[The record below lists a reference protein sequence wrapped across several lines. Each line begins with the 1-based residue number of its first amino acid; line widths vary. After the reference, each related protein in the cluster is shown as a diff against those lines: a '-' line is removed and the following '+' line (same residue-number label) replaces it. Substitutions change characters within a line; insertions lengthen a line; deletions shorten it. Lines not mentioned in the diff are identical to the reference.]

1 MTGPPA
7 SPPARA
13 AALGLAAVAAL
24 VAGVGLA
31 RELAGGGI
39 GALRPAFVA
48 LAGVAA
54 VACLLAAR
62 REAGALA
69 RMFAALGATLA
80 VCAAAAL
87 A

>member
-1 MTGPPA
+1 MTGPPP

-13 AALGLAAVAAL
+13 AVGLAAVAAL

-31 RELAGGGI
+31 RELAGGNI

-54 VACLLAAR
+54 AACLLAAR

-69 RMFAALGATLA
+69 WMFAALGATLA
-80 VCAAAAL
+80 LCAAAAL

>member
-1 MTGPPA
+1 MTGPPP

-13 AALGLAAVAAL
+13 AAGLAAFAAV
-24 VAGVGLA
+24 VAGIGLA
-31 RELAGGGI
+31 RELSGGGI

-48 LAGVAA
+48 LAGLAA

-62 REAGALA
+62 REGGALA
-69 RMFAALGATLA
+69 WMFGALGATLA

>member
-1 MTGPPA
+1 MTGPPP

-13 AALGLAAVAAL
+13 AAALGALAAL
-24 VAGVGLA
+24 VAGIGLA
-31 RELAGGGI
+31 RELAGAGI

-48 LAGVAA
+48 IAGLAA

-62 REAGALA
+62 HERGALA
-69 RMFAALGATLA
+69 WMLAALGATLA
-80 VCAAAAL
+80 GCAAAAL

>member
-1 MTGPPA
+1 MRGPRP
-7 SPPARA
+7 SPSARTA
-13 AALGLAAVAAL
+13 VGLAAAAGV
-24 VAGVGLA
+24 VAGAGLV
-31 RELAGGGI
+31 RELTGAGI

-48 LAGVAA
+48 LGGLAA
-54 VACLLAAR
+54 VACLLAAW

-69 RMFAALGATLA
+69 WMFAALGATMA

>member
-1 MTGPPA
+1 MTGPRP

-13 AALGLAAVAAL
+13 AAALAAVAAI

-48 LAGVAA
+48 LAGLAA
-54 VACLLAAR
+54 VACLLAAH
-62 REAGALA
+62 REGGALA
-69 RMFAALGATLA
+69 WMFAALAATLA
-80 VCAAAAL
+80 VCAATAL

>member
-7 SPPARA
+7 SRPARA
-13 AALGLAAVAAL
+13 AVGLAAVAAL

-31 RELAGGGI
+31 RELAG
-39 GALRPAFVA
+39 
-48 LAGVAA
+48 VAA
-54 VACLLAAR
+54 AACLLAAR
-62 REAGALA
+62 REGGALA
-69 RMFAALGATLA
+69 WMLVALAATLA

>member
-13 AALGLAAVAAL
+13 AVGLAAVAAL

-48 LAGVAA
+48 LAGLAA

-69 RMFAALGATLA
+69 WMFAALGATLA
-80 VCAAAAL
+80 LCAAAAL